1 MRELADSLK
10 EGKDNLAAFIKW
22 TLLAAAAG
30 VLIGGAGTLF
40 YHSVQFA
47 DAFRAAHGWMVFLLP
62 AAGLLIVFCYRK
74 SGVTEPMGTNLVLLS
89 VRSRE
94 PLPLRMAPLIFFST
108 VVTQLTG
115 GSAGREGAALQ
126 LGGSLGYQ
134 LGRRLRLDQKDLHI
148 MVMCGMSA
156 AFSALFGTPL
166 TAAVFAMEITSVG
179 VMYYSALVPCVFS
192 SVIAASIA
200 RYSGAAPG
208 RFQLSGIPALDFP
221 AAVRVTILATLCAC
235 VGVLFCIALR
245 KAENTYKKYIENQYI
260 RIVVG
265 GALVIAFS
273 LLLGTQDYLGAGGA
287 MLGSATAGEVRP
299 EAFALKI
306 LFTAVTIGAGFK
318 GGEIVP
324 SLFIGAAFGNT
335 AGALLGLTPSF
346 GAGVGL
352 TALFCGVTNCP
363 VTSFILALELFGMDG
378 AVYFLMAAAVSY
390 LLSGY
395 YGLYSEQKILYS
407 KTKAEFIGGADR

>member
-10 EGKDNLAAFIKW
+10 EGKDNLAAFVKW

-40 YHSVQFA
+40 YYSVQLA
-47 DAFRAAHGWMVFLLP
+47 DAFRAAHGWTVFLLP

-89 VRSRE
+89 IRSRE

-108 VVTQLTG
+108 AVTQLTG

-126 LGGSLGYQ
+126 LGGSLSYQ
-134 LGRRLRLDQKDLHI
+134 LGSRLRLDEKDLHI

-192 SVIAASIA
+192 SVIAASVA
-200 RYSGAAPG
+200 RYFGTAPT
-208 RFQLSGIPALDFP
+208 RFSLSGIPAFDFP
-221 AAVRVTILATLCAC
+221 GAVRVTALAVLCAC

-245 KAENTYKKYIENQYI
+245 KAEGTYKKYIQNQYI
-260 RIVVG
+260 RIVAG
-265 GALVIAFS
+265 GALVIILS
-273 LLLGTQDYLGAGGA
+273 LLLRNQDYLGAGGA
-287 MLGSATAGEVRP
+287 MLGAATSGRVRP

-306 LFTAVTIGAGFK
+306 LLTAVTIGAGFK

-378 AVYFLMAAAVSY
+378 AAYFLMAAAVSY
-390 LLSGY
+390 MLSGY

-407 KTKAEFIGGADR
+407 KTKAEFIDREGR